1 MFGKPS
7 AKIEAIKSVP
17 MFSELDK
24 KHLELISKQ
33 FDEVTLSA
41 GNLLAE
47 EGKIGQEFI
56 ILLEGQARVERE
68 GKQINTLFTG
78 SFFGEIALLDRGPRT
93 ASVIAETDVDLLVL
107 SAQYFD
113 DLLDE
118 IPELSRALLRSLS
131 LYIRNLQAPK

>member
-1 MFGKPS
+1 MFGKS
-7 AKIEAIKSVP
+7 SSKIDVIKSVP

-41 GNLLAE
+41 GTVLAE
-47 EGKIGQEFI
+47 QGKMGQEFI
-56 ILLEGQARVERE
+56 ILLEGSARVEKD
-68 GKQINTLFTG
+68 GQQINTLFAG

-113 DLLDE
+113 NLLDT
-118 IPELSRALLRSLS
+118 IPELARAMLRSLS
-131 LYIRNLQAPK
+131 LYIRNHQA